1 MALRYARKTHR
12 TRLRRMDWDWALFN
26 GVIRMSNP
34 YTSDFNN
41 NFINNRSNGRRRRN
55 FNGSMGSVGSIPSTD
70 YELPQTFQ
78 TGSIDFPKAPSLG
91 QFTPSNSGIKRDWS
105 GSELTMPSKND
116 GIIGESM
123 EIAKDIT
130 AKRQVKLSAKRAD
143 RADRAN
149 AQALGE
155 EVESEEDNPAPRRR
169 RDGSE
174 IKPFPKFDSFD
185 DDYSAPTSSGGATSY
200 DEETGEL
207 MMDLESPWTTRDT
220 GRAAKEVGKLAGRA
234 AKKVGTKIY
243 QKGKERFS
251 KGGGNSSQFD
261 TPDFDDPFA

>member
-1 MALRYARKTHR
+1 MNSP
-12 TRLRRMDWDWALFN
+12 FS
-26 GVIRMSNP
+26 SN
-34 YTSDFNN
+34 YNN
-41 NFINNRSNGRRRRN
+41 NFINNRSNGRNRRRN
-55 FNGSMGSVGSIPSTD
+55 FNGSSGSMGSIPSTD
-70 YELPQTFQ
+70 YQLPETFQ

-105 GSELTMPSKND
+105 GSKMQLPEFKGLQNFGKSSLEL
-116 GIIGESM
+116 G
-123 EIAKDIT
+123 
-130 AKRQVKLSAKRAD
+130 
-143 RADRAN
+143 N
-149 AQALGE
+149 AINSLKPPPPQKVTIVSGDE
-155 EVESEEDNPAPRRR
+155 DEYDNPAPKRR

-174 IKPFPKFDSFD
+174 ITPFPKFDSFD
-185 DDYSAPTSSGGATSY
+185 DDYSEPTSRGGATSY

-220 GRAAKEVGKLAGRA
+220 GRAVKEVSKLAGRA
-234 AKKVGTKIY
+234 AKKVGAKIY

>member
-1 MALRYARKTHR
+1 
-12 TRLRRMDWDWALFN
+12 
-26 GVIRMSNP
+26 MSNF
-34 YTSDFNN
+34 YTNNSNN

-55 FNGSMGSVGSIPSTD
+55 FNGSSGSMGSIPSTD
-70 YELPQTFQ
+70 YQLPETFQ

-105 GSELTMPSKND
+105 GSELKMPSDNK
-116 GIIGESM
+116 GIIGEYKGIK
-123 EIAKDIT
+123 EDIT
-130 AKRQVKLSAKRAD
+130 AAKRAD

-220 GRAAKEVGKLAGRA
+220 GRAAKEVGKLATRA
-234 AKKVGTKIY
+234 AKKVGTKIF

>member
-1 MALRYARKTHR
+1 MNNP
-12 TRLRRMDWDWALFN
+12 FS
-26 GVIRMSNP
+26 SN
-34 YTSDFNN
+34 YNN
-41 NFINNRSNGRRRRN
+41 NFINNRNGRRRRN
-55 FNGSMGSVGSIPSTD
+55 FNGSSGSMGSIPSTD
-70 YELPQTFQ
+70 YQLPQTSQ
-78 TGSIDFPKAPSLG
+78 TGGIDFPKAPSLG

-105 GSELTMPSKND
+105 GSELKMPSDNK
-116 GIIGESM
+116 GIIGESKN
-123 EIAKDIT
+123 IAKDI
-130 AKRQVKLSAKRAD
+130 KNKRAEKE
-143 RADRAN
+143 
-149 AQALGE
+149 AQEKASKPQKVVIVGA
-155 EVESEEDNPAPRRR
+155 ESEEDNPAPRRR

-174 IKPFPKFDSFD
+174 IPDFGDFGLGGD
-185 DDYSAPTSSGGATSY
+185 SAPTNNGGATSY

-234 AKKVGTKIY
+234 AKKVGAKIY

>member
-1 MALRYARKTHR
+1 
-12 TRLRRMDWDWALFN
+12 
-26 GVIRMSNP
+26 
-34 YTSDFNN
+34 
-41 NFINNRSNGRRRRN
+41 
-55 FNGSMGSVGSIPSTD
+55 
-70 YELPQTFQ
+70 
-78 TGSIDFPKAPSLG
+78 
-91 QFTPSNSGIKRDWS
+91 
-105 GSELTMPSKND
+105 MPSKNK
-116 GIIGESM
+116 GIIGESTK
-123 EIAKDIT
+123 IAKGIKNRIGEKQ
-130 AKRQVKLSAKRAD
+130 AQE
-143 RADRAN
+143 RAN
-149 AQALGE
+149 KPQRVIVVNGE
-155 EVESEEDNPAPRRR
+155 AEDEGDNPAPRRR

>member
-1 MALRYARKTHR
+1 M
-12 TRLRRMDWDWALFN
+12 N
-26 GVIRMSNP
+26 NP
-34 YTSDFNN
+34 YSSDYNN
-41 NFINNRSNGRRRRN
+41 NFINNRGNGRNRRRN
-55 FNGSMGSVGSIPSTD
+55 FNGSMGSMGSIPSTD
-70 YELPQTFQ
+70 YQLPETFQ

-91 QFTPSNSGIKRDWS
+91 QFTPSSSGIKRDWS
-105 GSELTMPSKND
+105 GSKLEMPSDNK
-116 GIIGESM
+116 GVLGEFTDL
-123 EIAKDIT
+123 AKDI
-130 AKRQVKLSAKRAD
+130 ANKRASQLPQKVVIVGAED
-143 RADRAN
+143 
-149 AQALGE
+149 E
-155 EVESEEDNPAPRRR
+155 YDNPAPKRR

-174 IKPFPKFDSFD
+174 ITPFPSFD
-185 DDYSAPTSSGGATSY
+185 RFEDDYSEPTSSGGATSY